1 MLDRCDRVQIAVH
14 DAAKAAQRFGHV
26 ADYVEYPGQGHWVLG
41 QPGWERI
48 AEDTVAWLDG
58 KGA

>member
-1 MLDRCDRVQIAVH
+1 MAARRRRSIRVRRS
-14 DAAKAAQRFGHV
+14 AKRFGHV
-26 ADYVEYPGQGHWVLG
+26 ADYVEYPGQAHWVPG

-58 KGA
+58 KAA